1 MSRMA
6 GFPEDFRV
14 VFRTLAE
21 ARDGPF
27 YDLYVHLPW
36 KQPTIPTIDFR
47 IFKMDSQDAWV
58 VGVDGQRPDGFG
70 VTWSLRLGVASTGFA
85 VSAGVE
91 ITDKA
96 GNVDEV
102 FRLGDEATSAA
113 DAADLIQRYST
124 EVCAQRSWTAEGKT
138 V

>member
-1 MSRMA
+1 MA

-14 VFRTLAE
+14 VFRALAE

-36 KQPTIPTIDFR
+36 TRPTIPRIDFR
-47 IFKMDSQDAWV
+47 IFKMDSQDARVV

-70 VTWSLRLGVASTGFA
+70 VTWSLGLDVASTGFG
-85 VSAGVE
+85 VSASVE

-96 GNVDEV
+96 GNVDEI
-102 FRLGDEATSAA
+102 FGLSDEATSAA

-138 V
+138 A

>member
-1 MSRMA
+1 MA

-14 VFRTLAE
+14 VLRALAE

-36 KQPTIPTIDFR
+36 TRPAIPTIDFR
-47 IFKMDSQDAWV
+47 IFKMDSQDARVV

-70 VTWSLRLGVASTGFA
+70 VTWSLGLDVTSTGFE
-85 VSAGVE
+85 VSARVE

-102 FRLGDEATSAA
+102 FRLSDEGASAS
-113 DAADLIQRYST
+113 DAADLIRRYSS